1 VIGDGEIV
9 RKMAFMF
16 LTGSLLFA
24 GCSNSQPADA
34 YTVKEATD
42 NGDTLVDEE
51 GEVTNLDKL
60 LRFVDGVQEKKESE
74 VTVSNFF
81 NNQISVNEISFDGN
95 KVNYLLKTGTGEEKR
110 SAVCEGIEERSGF
123 ISLQGCDGE
132 EESIGIVQVSE
143 YKINKARASMK
154 D

>member
-1 VIGDGEIV
+1 M

-16 LTGSLLFA
+16 LTGSLFFA
-24 GCSNSQPADA
+24 GCSNSEQADA

-95 KVNYLLKTGTGEEKR
+95 EINYLLKTGTGEEKK
-110 SAVCEGIEERSGF
+110 SVVCEGIEERSGF